1 MVGVGEASAPEPH
14 DPIARA
20 ELRLGHADLA
30 DGAGRFDAACRSAT
44 TCAPRSIDEP
54 TLAPTSICGE
64 QPRLASC
71 RLHAEEVTNGP
82 AALGAAGK
90 IISMVRSME
99 ATVRILLAIDGSP
112 SSIQARDLVASLSLP
127 SGSSV
132 TMLTAYDVPLGWFG
146 DPLTSGGAGLAEAE
160 EVVRREADA
169 TLARLAAPFSG
180 RDWSVDRRV
189 VRGRAPGVIVEAAA
203 ELAADLIV
211 LGSRG
216 HGPIASMLLGS
227 VSAEVVE
234 RASCSVLVARGS
246 SVSRLLVATDGS
258 PCAELI
264 PDLLATWGAFEGLP
278 AVAVSVTPVN
288 SPAFD
293 LLVSLYTLGS
303 LSLEPDR
310 QEMRERHQGHAAAMA
325 ARLSENG
332 IPAKAEVRT
341 GDAAQEIIAAAAERQ
356 MDLIVTGSRCLH
368 GLDRWLLGSV
378 SRNVL
383 LHAGVS
389 VLIVR
394 RSVSAAGS

>member
-1 MVGVGEASAPEPH
+1 M
-14 DPIARA
+14 
-20 ELRLGHADLA
+20 
-30 DGAGRFDAACRSAT
+30 
-44 TCAPRSIDEP
+44 
-54 TLAPTSICGE
+54 
-64 QPRLASC
+64 
-71 RLHAEEVTNGP
+71 
-82 AALGAAGK
+82 
-90 IISMVRSME
+90 
-99 ATVRILLAIDGSP
+99 
-112 SSIQARDLVASLSLP
+112 
-127 SGSSV
+127 
-132 TMLTAYDVPLGWFG
+132 
-146 DPLTSGGAGLAEAE
+146 
-160 EVVRREADA
+160 RREADA

-203 ELAADLIV
+203 DMAADLIV

-246 SVSRLLVATDGS
+246 GVSRLLVATDGS

-264 PDLLATWGAFEGLP
+264 PDVLATWGAFEGLP
-278 AVAVSVTPVN
+278 AIALSVAPVD
-288 SPAFD
+288 SPAFE
-293 LLVSLYTLGS
+293 LMVSLYTLGS
-303 LSLEPDR
+303 LSLEPYR
-310 QEMRERHQGHAAAMA
+310 QELRERHQGHASAMA
-325 ARLSENG
+325 TRLSEKG

-341 GDAAQEIIAAAAERQ
+341 GDAAHEIIAAAAERQ
-356 MDLIVTGSRCLH
+356 VDLVVTGSRCLH

-378 SRNVL
+378 ARNVL